1 MTKETKMAGTDMKS
15 LAADM
20 MAAFEAYKEAND
32 TRLAGIEAKG
42 SADTLLD
49 EKLKKID
56 RRLDQLSLKAAR
68 PVDGAPS
75 SETEGERSQ
84 AWSRYLRSGD
94 ESGLSRLDIKSFSA
108 GTDDQGG
115 YTAPPELD
123 RMIEARLMQ
132 ASPMRQIASVRQTS
146 AGVYRKPVSLGV
158 GAAWAGETDA
168 RTQSAT
174 TGLSLL
180 EFPAGELYSMPAATQ
195 TLLEDTYADIDEWL
209 ADEVEAAFSIQ
220 ESAAFVSGDGDG
232 KPKGFLDYTVV
243 AEASHAWG
251 QIGSVAGDFTEADAG
266 SDASA
271 LRTRAERVDGG
282 YVLNGSKQFISS
294 GRIAGLAIVFAV
306 TDPAA
311 GKKGIRAF
319 LVPTDRPGYVVDK
332 VEHKLGQLASDTC
345 SLRFDG
351 LRIED
356 SLRLG
361 AEGQGYRIAL
371 SNLEAGRIGIAAQCI
386 GMARAALEI
395 AAGYAKERRSMG
407 KAIIDH
413 QAVGFCLADL
423 AARLEAAR
431 QLVLHA
437 AAVKDSGAPCL
448 KEASMAKLVA
458 SETAEAVCS
467 GAIQTLG
474 GYGYLEEFGLAKIY
488 RDVRVC
494 QIYEG
499 TSDIQRMVIARSL

>member
-1 MTKETKMAGTDMKS
+1 MLLNETQQAIADSVRAFAQARIRPQALQFEQARAYPPALFEQLAELGLMGMTAPEEHGGAGADTVSYALSLIEIAAADGALSTILSIQNSLIVSALLKDGTAEQQQRFLPELMAG
-15 LAADM
+15 
-20 MAAFEAYKEAND
+20 
-32 TRLAGIEAKG
+32 
-42 SADTLLD
+42 
-49 EKLKKID
+49 
-56 RRLDQLSLKAAR
+56 
-68 PVDGAPS
+68 
-75 SETEGERSQ
+75 
-84 AWSRYLRSGD
+84 
-94 ESGLSRLDIKSFSA
+94 
-108 GTDDQGG
+108 
-115 YTAPPELD
+115 
-123 RMIEARLMQ
+123 RMI
-132 ASPMRQIASVRQTS
+132 
-146 AGVYRKPVSLGV
+146 
-158 GAAWAGETDA
+158 GAFA
-168 RTQSAT
+168 
-174 TGLSLL
+174 L
-180 EFPAGELYSMPAATQ
+180 
-195 TLLEDTYADIDEWL
+195 
-209 ADEVEAAFSIQ
+209 
-220 ESAAFVSGDGDG
+220 
-232 KPKGFLDYTVV
+232 
-243 AEASHAWG
+243 
-251 QIGSVAGDFTEADAG
+251 TEADAG

-282 YVLNGSKQFISS
+282 YVINGSKQFISS
-294 GRIAGLAIVFAV
+294 GQIAGLAIVFAI

-311 GKKGIRAF
+311 GKKGISAF

-332 VEHKLGQLASDTC
+332 VERKLGQLASDTC

-356 SLRLG
+356 DLRLG

-371 SNLEAGRIGIAAQCI
+371 SNLEAGRIGIAAQSI

-413 QAVGFCLADL
+413 QAVGFRLADL